1 MALAK
6 KYVTKYGTFCD
17 ALTAEDIKYFEMTNE
32 EIDERAN
39 RLANK
44 ALNGI
49 RDKEVIEAD
58 ARAFRSMELL
68 FGKKVAKQMKIES
81 ERIFGY

>member
-1 MALAK
+1 MILEMK
-6 KYVTKYGTFCD
+6 HVTKYGTFYD

-32 EIDERAN
+32 EFDERAN

-44 ALNGI
+44 GLNGI
-49 RDKEVIEAD
+49 RDKEVIEAI
-58 ARAFRSMELL
+58 ARNYRNWEL
-68 FGKKVAKQMKIES
+68 FYGKKEAQKKKKEF

>member
-1 MALAK
+1 MSLLK
-6 KYVTKYGTFCD
+6 KHVTKYGTFCD
-17 ALTAEDIKYFEMTNE
+17 ALTTDDIKYFEMTNE

-49 RDKEVIEAD
+49 RDKEVIDAD
-58 ARAFRSMELL
+58 ARAYRGMELL
-68 FGKKVAKQMKIES
+68 FGKKKAQKMKKEY

>member
-1 MALAK
+1 MALVK
-6 KYVTKYGTFCD
+6 KHVTKYGAFCD
-17 ALTAEDIKYFEMTNE
+17 ALTADDIKYFEMTNE
-32 EIDERAN
+32 EIDERTN

-49 RDKEVIEAD
+49 RDKEVIDAD
-58 ARAFRSMELL
+58 ARAYRGWELL
-68 FGKKVAKQMKIES
+68 FGKEEAQKKKKEY

>member
-1 MALAK
+1 MTLLK
-6 KYVTKYGTFCD
+6 KHVTKYGTFCD
-17 ALTAEDIKYFEMTNE
+17 ALTAEDIKYFEMTDE

-49 RDKEVIEAD
+49 RDEEVIAAD
-58 ARAFRSMELL
+58 ARAFRGMELL
-68 FGKKVAKQMKIES
+68 FGNTEAQKKKKEF
-81 ERIFGY
+81 EKIFGY